1 MRAENTMENQN
12 RKKGMIEML
21 ICAALWSSAGILI
34 KLLPWNGFAVA
45 SIRSLIAGLTILIYA
60 LATGRKMIINRK
72 TLLGGLLTGGVYT
85 CFSCANKLTTAANA
99 IVLQFTS
106 PVFIVI
112 LSALVLGKKM
122 RLRDIIT
129 VLLTLGGI
137 ALVFLDKLEGGY
149 LLGNLVA
156 ILAGLL
162 MAGMFVSV
170 GEMEGESRFSTI
182 IIGQFITF
190 LIGLPFVISTRP
202 VFNTVTVLSILAL
215 GIFQLG
221 ISYILYI
228 HASVSCPP
236 LACCLLG
243 GLEPLLNPVWVML
256 FDGETPGVLAFIGG
270 AVVILTITVWCA
282 LDSKAAAETAPEQS
296 G

>member
-1 MRAENTMENQN
+1 
-12 RKKGMIEML
+12 ML

-45 SIRSLIAGLTILIYA
+45 SIRSLIAGITILIYA
-60 LATGRKMIINRK
+60 LATGRKITLNRK
-72 TLLGGLLTGGVYT
+72 TLLAGLLTAGVYT
-85 CFSCANKLTTAANA
+85 CFACANKLTTAANA
-99 IVLQFTS
+99 IVLQFTC

-112 LSALVLGKKM
+112 LSAVFLKKKM
-122 RLRDIIT
+122 RLRDIVT
-129 VLLTLGGI
+129 VILTLGGI
-137 ALVFLDKLEGGY
+137 ALVFLDKLGGGY

-162 MAGMFVSV
+162 MAGMYVSV
-170 GEMEGESRFSTI
+170 GEMEENDRFSTI
-182 IIGQFITF
+182 ILGQFLTF
-190 LIGLPFVISTRP
+190 LIGLPFVIATKP
-202 VFNTVTVLSILAL
+202 AITAVTVLSILAL

-228 HASVSCPP
+228 YASINCPP

-256 FDGETPGVLAFIGG
+256 FDGETPGPLALIGG
-270 AVVILTITVWCA
+270 IIVIITITVWCA
-282 LDSKAAAETAPEQS
+282 LDSKTAEEPVS
-296 G
+296 GNAG

>member
-1 MRAENTMENQN
+1 
-12 RKKGMIEML
+12 ML
-21 ICAALWSSAGILI
+21 ICAALWSSAGILM

-60 LATGRKMIINRK
+60 LATGRRMIINRK
-72 TLLGGLLTGGVYT
+72 TLLAGLLTGGVYT

-99 IVLQFTS
+99 IVLQFTC

-112 LSALVLGKKM
+112 LSAVFLGKKM

-149 LLGNLVA
+149 LQGNLVA

-162 MAGMFVSV
+162 MAGMYVSV
-170 GEMEGESRFSTI
+170 GEMDENSRFSAITL
-182 IIGQFITF
+182 GQFITF
-190 LIGLPFVISTRP
+190 FIGLPFVIATKPSFTA
-202 VFNTVTVLSILAL
+202 VTVLSILAL

-228 HASVSCPP
+228 HASISCPP

-256 FDGETPGVLAFIGG
+256 FDGETPGMLALIGG
-270 AVVILTITVWCA
+270 VIVIITITVWCA
-282 LDSKAAAETAPEQS
+282 LDSKTAQDES
-296 G
+296 TCEA

>member
-1 MRAENTMENQN
+1 MKN
-12 RKKGMIEML
+12 RNRGIIEML

-60 LATGRKMIINRK
+60 LATGRRMIINRK
-72 TLLGGLLTGGVYT
+72 TLLAGMLTAGVYT
-85 CFSCANKLTTAANA
+85 CFSVANKLTTAANA
-99 IVLQFTS
+99 IVLQFTC

-112 LSALVLGKKM
+112 LSAVFLKKKM
-122 RLRDIIT
+122 RLRDIVT
-129 VLLTLGGI
+129 VILTLGGI
-137 ALVFLDKLEGGY
+137 TLVFLDKLEGGF

-162 MAGMFVSV
+162 MAGMYVSV
-170 GEMEGESRFSTI
+170 GEMETDSRFSAITA
-182 IIGQFITF
+182 GQFITF
-190 LIGLPFVISTRP
+190 LAGLPFVIITKPSVT
-202 VFNTVTVLSILAL
+202 TVTVMSILAL

-256 FDGETPGVLAFIGG
+256 FDGETPGILAFIGG
-270 AVVILTITVWCA
+270 VIVIITITVWCA
-282 LDSKAAAETAPEQS
+282 LDSRTEEKNSAYES
-296 G
+296 

>member
-1 MRAENTMENQN
+1 MKN
-12 RKKGMIEML
+12 RNRGIIEML

-60 LATGRKMIINRK
+60 LATGRRMIINRK
-72 TLLGGLLTGGVYT
+72 TLLAGMLTAGVYT
-85 CFSCANKLTTAANA
+85 CFSVANKLTTAANA
-99 IVLQFTS
+99 IVLQFTC

-112 LSALVLGKKM
+112 LSAVFLKKKM
-122 RLRDIIT
+122 RLRDIVT
-129 VLLTLGGI
+129 VILTLGGI
-137 ALVFLDKLEGGY
+137 TLVFLDKLEGGF

-162 MAGMFVSV
+162 MAGMYVSV
-170 GEMEGESRFSTI
+170 GEMETDSRFSAITA
-182 IIGQFITF
+182 GQFITF
-190 LIGLPFVISTRP
+190 LVGLPFVIITKPSVT
-202 VFNTVTVLSILAL
+202 TVTVMSILAL

-243 GLEPLLNPVWVML
+243 GLEPLLNPVWVNAGDTGIYRRSYSHNNDHCM
-256 FDGETPGVLAFIGG
+256 V
-270 AVVILTITVWCA
+270 C
-282 LDSKAAAETAPEQS
+282 S
-296 G
+296 GQQD

>member
-1 MRAENTMENQN
+1 MKN
-12 RKKGMIEML
+12 RNRGIIEML

-60 LATGRKMIINRK
+60 LATGRRMIINRK
-72 TLLGGLLTGGVYT
+72 TLLAGMLTAGVYT
-85 CFSCANKLTTAANA
+85 CFSVANKLTTAANA
-99 IVLQFTS
+99 IVLQFTC

-112 LSALVLGKKM
+112 LSAVFLKKKM
-122 RLRDIIT
+122 RLRDIVT
-129 VLLTLGGI
+129 VILTLGGI
-137 ALVFLDKLEGGY
+137 TLVFLDKLEGGF

-162 MAGMFVSV
+162 MAGMYVSV
-170 GEMEGESRFSTI
+170 GEMETDSRFSTI
-182 IIGQFITF
+182 TAGQFITF
-190 LIGLPFVISTRP
+190 LVGLPFVIITKPSVT
-202 VFNTVTVLSILAL
+202 TVTVMSILAL

-256 FDGETPGVLAFIGG
+256 FDGETPGILAFIGG
-270 AVVILTITVWCA
+270 VTVIITITVWCA
-282 LDSKAAAETAPEQS
+282 LDSRTEEKNSANES
-296 G
+296 

>member
-1 MRAENTMENQN
+1 MKN
-12 RKKGMIEML
+12 RNRGIIEML

-60 LATGRKMIINRK
+60 LATGRRMIINRK
-72 TLLGGLLTGGVYT
+72 TLLAGMLTAGVYT
-85 CFSCANKLTTAANA
+85 CFSVANKLTTAANA
-99 IVLQFTS
+99 IVLQFTC

-112 LSALVLGKKM
+112 LSAVFLKKKM
-122 RLRDIIT
+122 RLRDIVT
-129 VLLTLGGI
+129 VILTLGGI
-137 ALVFLDKLEGGY
+137 TLVFLDKLEGGF

-162 MAGMFVSV
+162 MAGMYVSV
-170 GEMEGESRFSTI
+170 GEMETDSRFSAITA
-182 IIGQFITF
+182 GQFITF
-190 LIGLPFVISTRP
+190 LVGLPFVIITKPSVT
-202 VFNTVTVLSILAL
+202 TVTVMSILAL

-228 HASVSCPP
+228 HASVNCPP

-256 FDGETPGVLAFIGG
+256 FDGETPGILAFIGG
-270 AVVILTITVWCA
+270 VIVIITITVWCA
-282 LDSKAAAETAPEQS
+282 LDSRTEEKNSAYES
-296 G
+296 

>member
-1 MRAENTMENQN
+1 MGYEN

-45 SIRSLIAGLTILIYA
+45 SLRSLIAGLTILIYA
-60 LATGRKMIINRK
+60 LATGRKMTVNRK
-72 TLLGGLLTGGVYT
+72 TLFGGLLTGGVYT

-99 IVLQFTS
+99 IVLQFTC

-112 LSALVLGKKM
+112 LSAVFLGKKM
-122 RLRDIIT
+122 RIRDIIT

-156 ILAGLL
+156 VLAGLL
-162 MAGMFVSV
+162 MAGMYVSV
-170 GEMEGESRFSTI
+170 GEMEGDSRFSTI

-190 LIGLPFVISTRP
+190 LIGLPFVITTRP
-202 VFNTVTVLSILAL
+202 VLTTSTVLSIMAL

-228 HASVSCPP
+228 HASSSCPP

-270 AVVILTITVWCA
+270 AVVIITITVWCA
-282 LDSKAAAETAPEQS
+282 LDSRASSGSAPLKAE
-296 G
+296 

>member
-1 MRAENTMENQN
+1 MENRN
-12 RKKGMIEML
+12 RGIIEML
-21 ICAALWSSAGILI
+21 ICAALWSTAGILM

-72 TLLGGLLTGGVYT
+72 TLMAGILTAGVYT

-99 IVLQFTS
+99 IVLQFTC

-112 LSALVLGKKM
+112 LSALFLKTKM
-122 RLRDIIT
+122 RIRDIIT
-129 VLLTLGGI
+129 VILTLGGI

-156 ILAGLL
+156 VLAGLL
-162 MAGMFVSV
+162 MAGMYVSV
-170 GEMEGESRFSTI
+170 GEMEENSRFSAITL
-182 IIGQFITF
+182 GQFITF
-190 LIGLPFVISTRP
+190 LVGLPFVITTRP
-202 VFNTVTVLSILAL
+202 ALTAVTVLSILAL

-228 HASVSCPP
+228 HASINCPP

-270 AVVILTITVWCA
+270 IIVIITITVWCA
-282 LDSKAAAETAPEQS
+282 LDSKTGAETTAAQT
-296 G
+296 